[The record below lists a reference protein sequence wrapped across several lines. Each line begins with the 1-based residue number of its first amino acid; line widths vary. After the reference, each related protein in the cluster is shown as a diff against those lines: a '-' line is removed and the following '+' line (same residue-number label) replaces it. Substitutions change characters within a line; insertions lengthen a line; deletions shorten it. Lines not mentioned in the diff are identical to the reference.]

1 MRIKKVTLRRRLR
14 GDFFAVWGRHGGGGE
29 GRGAAPAA
37 PPQGGGG
44 KRAAGTLRR
53 RSRRAAPRFPHPAAG
68 RPKKTAPDNG
78 CRGELLC
85 RDQSVMGV
93 KTLSLLVSATMSER

>member
-37 PPQGGGG
+37 PRRGGGG
-44 KRAAGTLRR
+44 KRAAGTL
-53 RSRRAAPRFPHPAAG
+53 
-68 RPKKTAPDNG
+68 
-78 CRGELLC
+78 
-85 RDQSVMGV
+85 
-93 KTLSLLVSATMSER
+93 